1 MLRLGRIE
9 RKEKGKT
16 GGAGGPKRA
25 TAHFRSSVA
34 TKKFLSQQGFSSPVS
49 Q

>member
-1 MLRLGRIE
+1 MLRLGFIE

-25 TAHFRSSVA
+25 TTHFGSFVA
-34 TKKFLSQQGFSSPVS
+34 TEKIFSR
-49 Q
+49 

>member
-1 MLRLGRIE
+1 MLKLEYVE

-25 TAHFRSSVA
+25 TAHFRSSIA
-34 TKKFLSQQGFSSPVS
+34 IEKFMS
-49 Q
+49 